1 MSALA
6 SGTRPDRGQSRAWK
20 PGWDWA
26 LAGLAEGLK
35 NRESHSHSGS
45 PAWPGRSWP
54 RLKLRRQSKKH
65 KCKDVES
72 SWLPAK
78 MAAYVVS
85 ISWLLG
91 LAFLYRLR
99 FLTKIF
105 LDWQLTLT
113 TQLCTSKLPDNPV
126 NGLHV
131 LDRPRL
137 AGVKTG
143 KNWQGKAEHFGLQL
157 ACTGWGQKLVKL
169 AKEPRPAWPG
179 SSYRVSVL

>member
-1 MSALA
+1 M
-6 SGTRPDRGQSRAWK
+6 
-20 PGWDWA
+20 
-26 LAGLAEGLK
+26 
-35 NRESHSHSGS
+35 
-45 PAWPGRSWP
+45 
-54 RLKLRRQSKKH
+54 
-65 KCKDVES
+65 
-72 SWLPAK
+72 
-78 MAAYVVS
+78 VS

-143 KNWQGKAEHFGLQL
+143 KNWQGKVENFGLQL
-157 ACTGWGQKLVKL
+157 ACTGRGWLGPKIGQACQRTSASLDRIKLQGL
-169 AKEPRPAWPG
+169 RTCSEFTLSG
-179 SSYRVSVL
+179 QSYRI

>member
-1 MSALA
+1 M
-6 SGTRPDRGQSRAWK
+6 
-20 PGWDWA
+20 
-26 LAGLAEGLK
+26 
-35 NRESHSHSGS
+35 
-45 PAWPGRSWP
+45 
-54 RLKLRRQSKKH
+54 
-65 KCKDVES
+65 
-72 SWLPAK
+72 
-78 MAAYVVS
+78 VS

-105 LDWQLTLT
+105 LDWQLTMT

-143 KNWQGKAEHFGLQL
+143 KEKQKIVACNWPAL
-157 ACTGWGQKLVKL
+157 AGAKNWSSLPKNLGQPGQDQVTGSQ
-169 AKEPRPAWPG
+169 
-179 SSYRVSVL
+179 SYRV

>member
-1 MSALA
+1 M
-6 SGTRPDRGQSRAWK
+6 
-20 PGWDWA
+20 
-26 LAGLAEGLK
+26 
-35 NRESHSHSGS
+35 
-45 PAWPGRSWP
+45 
-54 RLKLRRQSKKH
+54 
-65 KCKDVES
+65 
-72 SWLPAK
+72 
-78 MAAYVVS
+78 VS

-137 AGVKTG
+137 AGVKTS
-143 KNWQGKAEHFGLQL
+143 KNWQGKAEIL
-157 ACTGWGQKLVKL
+157 ACNWPALAGAKNWSSLPKNLGQPGQDQVTGSQ
-169 AKEPRPAWPG
+169 
-179 SSYRVSVL
+179 SYRV